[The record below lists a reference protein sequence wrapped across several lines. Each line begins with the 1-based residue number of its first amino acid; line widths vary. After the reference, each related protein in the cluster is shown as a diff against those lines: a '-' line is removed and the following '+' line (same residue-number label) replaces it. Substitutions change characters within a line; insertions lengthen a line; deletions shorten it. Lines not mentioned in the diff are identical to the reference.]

1 MEWMMTLG
9 KQIKTEQLILRPF
22 TLSDVKD
29 AQRLVGDKE
38 IARIPW
44 LRDMLKADCEKIRR

>member
-1 MEWMMTLG
+1 MEWMTTLG
-9 KQIKTEQLILRPF
+9 KQIKTEQLILRSF

-38 IARIPW
+38 IARISW
-44 LRDMLKADCEKIRR
+44 LRDMLKADREKIRR